1 MSILMSP
8 VLIRYHVDHSGLL
21 PWEICDLLLQQYGK
35 LGSHHPPCIYLI
47 VQFQYACI
55 AVSELLT
62 RPPWKIAL
70 STRVRCCLCTVS
82 FAVVLQTPY
91 FQSCLESTVFFFSP
105 LLSVRLFHTFVIQL
119 DCLVTFCIS
128 SLDFPNLLHDL
139 KIIYIY

>member
-91 FQSCLESTVFFFSP
+91 FQSCLESTVFFFFSTP
-105 LLSVRLFHTFVIQL
+105 FSEVVSYVCNTVRLFGHILHFVL
-119 DCLVTFCIS
+119 G
-128 SLDFPNLLHDL
+128 FP
-139 KIIYIY
+139 